1 MTKAQRKVESLKRR
15 AFRVRKKISGTAERP
30 RLCVNKSLIHMSA
43 QIVDD
48 VSGKALVQVTSA
60 SKEVAGI
67 LSKSEKK
74 ATKSDISKVV
84 GQLVAEKAIVKG
96 IKKVVFDRKGYA
108 YHGRVKALADAARS
122 KGLVF

>member
-15 AFRVRKKISGTAERP
+15 AFRVRKKISGTPERP